1 MTSYKEP
8 MVRRSGNRLITTS
21 LAVSHHFGKK
31 HKHVLEAI
39 KMLDCSKEFNET
51 NFRPVTYQGGNGE
64 QRPAYEITRDGFM
77 FLCMGFTGAAQIA
90 AGRRI
95 RCTDVFGA
103 IRRVAMFDE
112 KAARRALDEAQS
124 VYYCLS
130 HLQKLL
136 LDSGNQEMRAQDY
149 AYTLDFLLNPLGE
162 ALGRIE
168 KAHAGAAQSA
178 ECSL

>member
-1 MTSYKEP
+1 
-8 MVRRSGNRLITTS
+8 
-21 LAVSHHFGKK
+21 
-31 HKHVLEAI
+31 
-39 KMLDCSKEFNET
+39 
-51 NFRPVTYQGGNGE
+51 
-64 QRPAYEITRDGFM
+64 
-77 FLCMGFTGAAQIA
+77 
-90 AGRRI
+90 
-95 RCTDVFGA
+95 
-103 IRRVAMFDE
+103 MFDE

-168 KAHAGAAQSA
+168 KAHVGAAKTT